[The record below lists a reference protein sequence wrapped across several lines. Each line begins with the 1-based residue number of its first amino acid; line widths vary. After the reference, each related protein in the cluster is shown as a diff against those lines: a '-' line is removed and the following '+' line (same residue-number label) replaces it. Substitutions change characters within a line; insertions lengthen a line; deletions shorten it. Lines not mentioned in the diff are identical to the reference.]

1 MISNSPTYVL
11 IRLSLAL
18 VAMFAAGFY
27 WLATKDRPT
36 RRHAPFAPRELTVLA
51 APRFA
56 DVDKFDEWEA
66 FAPYPD
72 PAVHAAHETSAES
85 GDSHPPFSQREE
97 APTHPLGPRLATLA
111 TMRLNR

>member
-11 IRLSLAL
+11 IRLGLAF
-18 VAMFAAGFY
+18 VAMFAVGFY

-36 RRHAPFAPRELTVLA
+36 RRHAPVAPPPAHSA
-51 APRFA
+51 ADPRFV
-56 DVDKFDEWEA
+56 DVDKFDERKA

-72 PAVHAAHETSAES
+72 PVVHAAHEASAES

-97 APTHPLGPRLATLA
+97 RVYAFPGTEARHDLPQCD
-111 TMRLNR
+111 